1 MFLIGQIIQV
11 IVLIAII
18 VSAFLAM
25 KSKDLFISVVYLALM
40 SLMLAVEYYILQAPD
55 VAIAEAVVKTGLSTA
70 IFIIAI
76 YKIRIIENKRA

>member
-11 IVLIAII
+11 LVLGAII

>member
-11 IVLIAII
+11 LVLGVII

-25 KSKDLFISVVYLALM
+25 KSKDLFIAVVYLALM

-76 YKIRIIENKRA
+76 YKIRTIENKRA